1 MQSCLSENM
10 ADWLLHDAALLR
22 KDIERHRI
30 PYFPLNPSDAIHI
43 IPMFNAFKHERELDQ
58 QQRLE
63 RSKERAIAEDQKR
76 RKRNEAMRSAS
87 LNRVSSWAS
96 KHLDPQL
103 TFGKHYAVLQDGSV
117 ALNHPT
123 QHQFRGS
130 SLEDRVRRMY
140 LSKGFQS
147 ALESPKTVQES
158 SPAKGQAK
166 DDRFDAFTLVL
177 PPISEANR
185 KPWMS
190 HHDFNRFG
198 RAYKLDAP
206 WHDPAHYQTSGSPVG
221 HVDIATE
228 LRARNKSRELGD
240 HYLSPSAKN
249 AWDRNI
255 SPVGSLRAGVS
266 SRFLV
271 KLSPLYEDQ
280 AHFKKQS
287 SGLATD
293 EVQLRMRDGKVY
305 RKSLEAFLSHAL
317 HKGGVSSSQSL
328 SEQLGAGGKMVL

>member
-1 MQSCLSENM
+1 
-10 ADWLLHDAALLR
+10 
-22 KDIERHRI
+22 
-30 PYFPLNPSDAIHI
+30 
-43 IPMFNAFKHERELDQ
+43 MFNAFKHERELSA

-63 RSKERAIAEDQKR
+63 QSKERAIAQDQKR
-76 RKRNEAMRSAS
+76 RKRNEVMRAAS

-103 TFGKHYAVLQDGSV
+103 TFGKVYAVLQDGSV

-140 LSKGFQS
+140 LSKGFQGS
-147 ALESPKTVQES
+147 LESPKASQDT

-228 LRARNKSRELGD
+228 LRARNKSQELGD
-240 HYLSPSAKN
+240 YISPSAKN

-280 AHFKKQS
+280 QRFKQQS
-287 SGLATD
+287 SVLASD

-317 HKGGVSSSQSL
+317 LKGGVNSSQSL
-328 SEQLGAGGKMVL
+328 SEQLAAGGKMVL